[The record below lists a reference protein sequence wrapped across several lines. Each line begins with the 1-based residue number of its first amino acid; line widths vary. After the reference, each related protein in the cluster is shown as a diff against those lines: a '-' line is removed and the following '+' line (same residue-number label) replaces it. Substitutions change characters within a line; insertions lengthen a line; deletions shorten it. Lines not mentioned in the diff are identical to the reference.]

1 MDDQYIIFH
10 QNEISGAYVKQALSV
25 DAFKATD

>member
-1 MDDQYIIFH
+1 MKLEWRL
-10 QNEISGAYVKQALSV
+10 QNEVSGAYVKQALSV